1 MASHERVRN
10 GQWAFVGPANPA
22 AMSLSGLI
30 GLVGFASL
38 LAASTAMTSTV
49 AGATGGSPN
58 RDARITGVDPSGGPN
73 AYTFDVTIQSNDTG
87 MDHYAD
93 WWEVVDADGKLVY
106 RRVLLHDH
114 ADEQPFTRDGGP
126 VPIAR
131 DAIVTVRAHVY
142 PSGYANAGMR
152 GSVATGFKAIDL
164 PNNFAAALE
173 RKPPQPDRM

>member
-1 MASHERVRN
+1 
-10 GQWAFVGPANPA
+10 
-22 AMSLSGLI
+22 MSLSGLI
-30 GLVGFASL
+30 GLAGFATL
-38 LAASTAMTSTV
+38 LAASAAMTSTV
-49 AGATGGSPN
+49 ASATGGSPN
-58 RDARITGVDPSGGPN
+58 RDARIAGVNVGGAPS
-73 AYTFDVTIQSNDTG
+73 AYTFDVTIASNDTG

-93 WWEVVDADGKLVY
+93 WWEVVDADGNLVY

-142 PSGYANAGMR
+142 PTGYANAAMR
-152 GSVATGFKAIDL
+152 GSVAAGFKAIDL

-173 RKPPQPDRM
+173 HKPPQPDRM

>member
-1 MASHERVRN
+1 
-10 GQWAFVGPANPA
+10 
-22 AMSLSGLI
+22 MSLSGLI

-38 LAASTAMTSTV
+38 LAASAGMTSSV
-49 AGATGGSPN
+49 ASNGGSQN
-58 RDARITGVDPSGGPN
+58 RDARITGVDVGGAAN
-73 AYTFDVTIQSNDTG
+73 AYTFNVTIASNDTG

-142 PSGYANAGMR
+142 PSGYANAAMR
-152 GSVATGFKAIDL
+152 GSVAAGFKAIDL
-164 PNNFAAALE
+164 PSNFAAALE
-173 RKPPQPDRM
+173 RMPPQPGRM